1 MARSLTRFSAC
12 IAASLTSVLLLAGS
26 AEAAPIPQW
35 KCEGGSSASPDDA
48 GGRDVRLRLAS
59 TNGYGYAEA
68 RFIAQGEHIYFDN
81 YAGEDGR
88 PFWME
93 MEMSGST
100 WKYKWNLGPGYGLH
114 HSYNGS
120 FPEGETVSTTLS
132 TYIGAGKTCINTS
145 GRT

>member
-1 MARSLTRFSAC
+1 MTTSLTR
-12 IAASLTSVLLLAGS
+12 IAACATAALTGVLLLAGS
-26 AEAAPIPQW
+26 AQAAPVPKW
-35 KCEGGSSASPDDA
+35 KCEGGSSASPNDP

-68 RFIAQGEHIYFDN
+68 RFIAHGEHIYFDN
-81 YAGEDGR
+81 YAGENGR
-88 PFWME
+88 PFWVE
-93 MEMSGST
+93 MEMAGST

-120 FPEGETVSTTLS
+120 FPEGEKVSSLLS
-132 TYIGAGKTCINTS
+132 TYIGTGKTCTNGS